1 MLTTFSNDWYI
12 RLDHD
17 AIVAHPG
24 ELESDDGVL
33 VGNGKVCMFASY
45 DGIDLK
51 HCMITSSQQ
60 SKQSSQLKNTVD
72 TFIPTC
78 MTLYDNRSNDNILLP
93 SNPTTLLAQYP
104 VPLTLSN
111 MELDMRAGSLVSTF
125 TSSSN
130 YVVHSKIRACRQY
143 PNCVIQTLWI
153 VPQFS
158 DPEGEIGLKHEVH
171 VNRSVS
177 DVSYNAS
184 VYDVLNS
191 SMYVFSGQGTVKGTT
206 VAFASSYVSDP
217 DEFETLG
224 FNRSREDPD
233 RGYNRLRLRP
243 SGGLLSGKC
252 YKLYVVTCL
261 VTGDDFP
268 DPVKEAPRILMHVLD
283 MHGRS
288 DTTPLDS
295 VHSLISGHVSEWTKL
310 WQTNMSIVP
319 KDAATSEEKDAIIL
333 GINRHIRFA
342 LYNLYSSLRDGAI
355 LPRPL
360 AGANGTADVSAID
373 MQGSVAVQSDLW
385 LVPLMLVLRPSMAR
399 TVLDQRWQTLTEA
412 VRLASSYGLKG
423 AKYPSMN
430 DDGLW
435 EATSA
440 SNVFNSALVSIS
452 VWNYFRVTYD
462 REWLTSKGY
471 EILRCVADYIISAA
485 GGGPGVDGKY
495 HLLKVE
501 GMNGGSLANDHVMT
515 NNMARLALRYA
526 IEASYELNMTIP
538 GAWKDAYFTLPI
550 AWYDDVAF
558 GYPRTSSM
566 HGVILPDANGTGHVP
581 DLDLL
586 DVLLPLVPM
595 YSNVIFTTD
604 GKSAPFVIQNSVE
617 YYSSMQQASAHP
629 FNLLMLALLSAVAAQ
644 QPQQTVS
651 TVTPE
656 QWVDEGFESRIN
668 TLLSDPGFVDQV
680 WGNLLTPITTGLR
693 RPFTHN
699 DLSMGSMLVLCILI
713 GVCGLQVKGGVSD
726 SRFMYEAF
734 AVSSARD
741 AVMPRTWDSVRVS
754 GSVTQFIT
762 SNKRLYMVL

>member
-1 MLTTFSNDWYI
+1 MLSTFSNDWYL
-12 RLDHD
+12 RLEHD
-17 AIVAHPG
+17 AIVANPSD
-24 ELESDDGVL
+24 LAIDDGIL
-33 VGNGKVCMFASY
+33 VGNGKVCMYPSY

-51 HCMITSSQQ
+51 RCMITSSQQ

-72 TFIPTC
+72 IFVPTC
-78 MTLYDNRSNDNILLP
+78 MTLYDKRNNLM
-93 SNPTTLLAQYP
+93 
-104 VPLTLSN
+104 PLTLSN
-111 MELDMRAGSLVSTF
+111 MELDMRAGSLESTF
-125 TSSSN
+125 ASSSN
-130 YVVHSKIRACRQY
+130 YVIHSKIRACRQY

-158 DPEGEIGLKHEVH
+158 DPDGEIGLKHEVH
-171 VNRSVS
+171 VIDRSMS

-184 VYDVLNS
+184 MYDVLNS
-191 SMYVFSGQGTVKGTT
+191 SMYVFSGQGTAKGTKM
-206 VAFASSYVSDP
+206 AFASSYVSDP
-217 DEFETLG
+217 EEFEPLG

-243 SGGLLSGKC
+243 NGGLLSGTC
-252 YKLYVVTCL
+252 YKLYAVTCL
-261 VTGDDFP
+261 LTEDDFP
-268 DPVKEAPRILMHVLD
+268 DPVKEAPRILMHVLG
-283 MHGRS
+283 MQGRSVNS

-310 WQTNMSIVP
+310 WQTNVSIFP
-319 KDAATSEEKDAIIL
+319 KEAATSEEKDAINQ
-333 GINRHIRFA
+333 GVNRHLRFA

-360 AGANGTADVSAID
+360 AGPNGTTDVSAID
-373 MQGSVAVQSDLW
+373 NQSDLW

-399 TVLDQRWQTLTEA
+399 MVLDQRWQTLTEA
-412 VRLASSYGLKG
+412 VRLATSFGMKG

-462 REWLTSKGY
+462 RDWLASKGY
-471 EILRCVADYIISAA
+471 EILRSVADYVISAA

-501 GMNGGSLANDHVMT
+501 GMNAGSLANDHAMT

-538 GAWKDAYFTLPI
+538 KAWKDAYFTLPI
-550 AWYDDVAF
+550 AWYDDAAF
-558 GYPRTSSM
+558 GYPRTTSM

-581 DLDLL
+581 DLDQL
-586 DVLLPLVPM
+586 DVLLPLVPL
-595 YSNVIFTTD
+595 YSNVIFSTD
-604 GKSAPFVIQNSVE
+604 GKSAPFVIQNSIE
-617 YYSSMQQASAHP
+617 YYASTQQADASP
-629 FNLLMLALLSAVAAQ
+629 FNLLTLALLSGVAAQ

-651 TVTPE
+651 NMNPVK
-656 QWVDEGFESRIN
+656 WVDDGFESRVN
-668 TLLSDPGFVDQV
+668 ALLSDPDYVGHV
-680 WGNLLTPITTGLR
+680 WGNLLSPVRTG
-693 RPFTHN
+693 TYY
-699 DLSMGSMLVLCILI
+699 DLSTGSLLVLSILL
-713 GVCGLQVKGGVSD
+713 GVCGLQLKGGVSD

-734 AVSSARD
+734 AVSTARD

-762 SNKRLYMVL
+762 SNKRLYTTP